1 MGITSGILGFGLG
14 YAAGMRIGDRPIQA
28 WRRSAAEARARG
40 ASLVEVAGRVRS
52 RIGGVSGRT
61 VDVRQVRE
69 VMTAA
74 PESVTPETTLHEAA
88 TLMERM
94 DIGNVLVVEDD
105 ELRGILTDRDV
116 TVRAVAHGLDPAT
129 TPVRE
134 VFTPSA
140 VSVTPMSTVQE
151 AIELMREHDI
161 RRVPVVESG
170 TPIGIVSLGDLAE
183 SHEPR
188 SLLADI
194 SRALPNN

>member
-1 MGITSGILGFGLG
+1 MGIVSGILVFGLG
-14 YAAGMRIGDRPIQA
+14 YAAGTKIGDRPIQA
-28 WRRSAAEARARG
+28 YRRTAADARARG
-40 ASLVEVAGRVRS
+40 TSLLEAAGRVGS

-74 PESVTPETTLHEAA
+74 PETVTPETTLRDAA
-88 TLMERM
+88 ALMERM
-94 DIGNVLVVEDD
+94 DIGNVLVVDND
-105 ELRGILTDRDV
+105 ELRGIVTDRDIA
-116 TVRAVAHGLDPAT
+116 VRAVAKGLSAAK

-140 VSVTPMSTVQE
+140 VSVSPTSTVQE

-170 TPIGIVSLGDLAE
+170 VPVGIVSLGDLAA

-194 SRALPNN
+194 SKALPNN